1 MVRWTRNWAAWVP
14 RLGEEEER
22 KERSQHQTTR
32 PHLSSAPALIVSL
45 WRLSTGG
52 EVSKV
57 LKLKKG
63 FLIRPLTLFVFMLVT
78 VMVNMF
84 WLALLL
90 LSLLSR
96 EKVRNCLLDADAD
109 TPLYSLLLLLLLLFE
124 FAVFAI
130 LAAREADRMEKLMK
144 LSMLK
149 LSPELGVHRAV
160 ASVREK

>member
-45 WRLSTGG
+45 WRLSRGG

-96 EKVRNCLLDADAD
+96 EKKRRKCLLDAD

-130 LAAREADRMEKLMK
+130 LAAREAVRMEKLMK

-160 ASVREK
+160 PSVREK

>member
-1 MVRWTRNWAAWVP
+1 MILMP
-14 RLGEEEER
+14 RQSD
-22 KERSQHQTTR
+22 KECI
-32 PHLSSAPALIVSL
+32 PSL
-45 WRLSTGG
+45 Q
-52 EVSKV
+52 V

-96 EKVRNCLLDADAD
+96 EKGRNCLLDADAD

-130 LAAREADRMEKLMK
+130 LAAREAVRMEKLMK
-144 LSMLK
+144 FSMLK
-149 LSPELGVHRAV
+149 ESDL
-160 ASVREK
+160 